1 MKPRIIW
8 LDDEIKARS
17 FVGTVVKFKRFFD
30 IIECQTIDEFKTLAA
45 NNTWDAAIFD
55 VINKDGDP
63 SDIIDALLHYV
74 REDALYFVFSGQD
87 SITKEDNYIKNLIAK
102 RRRSYSPKNIYVKNE
117 DDELL
122 IKDILAAVESK
133 EDWEVENKYEK
144 VLSIAKDYC
153 KEDGSY
159 KYLFEILLALHGVK
173 TIDYKLYYNRLRII
187 LEWVFRRANKL
198 GLLHDK
204 CIDEKNKINL
214 TDSCLFLSGRPA
226 NHSGVQCRLAH
237 FPILI
242 SKNVWLL
249 LEITGGASHTTEVDV
264 EKNINLTS
272 YWNEINTP
280 YLLYSLTFILC
291 DVLLWAAQYF
301 EEHQDVGYN
310 KSLWLDLSPEG
321 RVIEDLINNYKD
333 FVGIVERD
341 EKNNYHIK
349 DCLLPYKGHPE
360 IGSKIKLTSVIVNT
374 NKLTSKWYPVFAQT
388 YE

>member
-1 MKPRIIW
+1 MKPRVIW
-8 LDDEIKARS
+8 LDDEIKAKN
-17 FVGTVVKFKRFFD
+17 FVGTVNQFKLFFD
-30 IIECQTIDEFKTLAA
+30 IIECQNIDEFKTLAA
-45 NNTWDAAIFD
+45 KKTWDAAIFD

-74 REDALYFVFSGQD
+74 KDDALYFVFSGQD
-87 SITKEDNYIKNLIAK
+87 SITKEDNYIKKLIAK
-102 RRRSYSPKNIYVKNE
+102 RSYSPKIIYVKNE
-117 DDELL
+117 DDDLL

-133 EDWEVENKYEK
+133 EDWKVENKYEK

-226 NHSGVQCRLAH
+226 NHSGVQCRVAH
-237 FPILI
+237 FPNLI

-249 LEITGGASHTTEVDV
+249 LDITGGASHTTEVDV

-291 DVLLWAAQYF
+291 DVLLWAAKYF
-301 EEHQDVGYN
+301 EQHQDVDYN
-310 KSLWLDLSPEG
+310 RSLWQDLSPEI
-321 RVIEDLINNYKD
+321 RIEGLIKAYKG
-333 FVGIVERD
+333 FEGIVEQD
-341 EKNNYHIK
+341 EKNNYHID
-349 DCLLPYKGHPE
+349 DCLLPYNNHPE
-360 IGSKIKLTSVIVNT
+360 TGSKIKLTSVIPN
-374 NKLTSKWYPVFAQT
+374 NSKLTSKRYPIFAQT